1 VGHEILLQNPE
12 WTASLVRGG
21 KGKGRGKYEKR
32 KIEKVEKCYKVERTI
47 QRLHRYHI
55 M

>member
-21 KGKGRGKYEKR
+21 KGKEREEGSMRKGKLKR
-32 KIEKVEKCYKVERTI
+32 WKNATR
-47 QRLHRYHI
+47 
-55 M
+55 